1 MKLEDEQTEPAYIWG
16 PATKMS
22 NQVLFQF
29 LGRDFVPEIS
39 KRTA

>member
-1 MKLEDEQTEPAYIWG
+1 MKLKDEQTESAHVRR

-29 LGRDFVPEIS
+29 IGRDLIPEVS
-39 KRTA
+39 KRTT